1 MKGSDNVMTN
11 THKLVDK
18 NKLAMFANAIYAL
31 FKSDL
36 AKALQTKADKNHNHN
51 TLYYTK
57 TEIDDNL
64 STINTEIT
72 SIKQKNP
79 VTFYVDE
86 NDEVWMD
93 W

>member
-18 NKLAMFANAIYAL
+18 NKLAVFANAIYAL

-36 AKALQTKADKNHNHN
+36 ATALQTKADKNHNHN

>member
-1 MKGSDNVMTN
+1 MKGSDNVMSTTN
-11 THKLVDK
+11 KLIDK
-18 NKLAMFANAIYAL
+18 NKLAVFANAIYAV

-36 AKALQTKADKNHNHN
+36 ATALQTKADKNHNHN

-57 TEIDDNL
+57 TEIDDSL
-64 STINTEIT
+64 SSINTEIT
-72 SIKQKNP
+72 NIKQKNP
-79 VTFYVDE
+79 VTIYVDD

>member
-1 MKGSDNVMTN
+1 MKGSDNVMSTTN
-11 THKLVDK
+11 KLIDK
-18 NKLAMFANAIYAL
+18 NKFAVFANAIYAV

-36 AKALQTKADKNHNHN
+36 ANALQTKADKNHNHN

-57 TEIDDNL
+57 TEIDDSL
-64 STINTEIT
+64 SSINTEIT
-72 SIKQKNP
+72 NIKQKNP
-79 VTFYVDE
+79 VTIYVDD

>member
-1 MKGSDNVMTN
+1 MKGSDNVMSTTN
-11 THKLVDK
+11 KLIDK
-18 NKLAMFANAIYAL
+18 NKLAVFANAIYAV

-36 AKALQTKADKNHNHN
+36 AKALQTKVDKNHNHN

-57 TEIDDNL
+57 TEIDDSL
-64 STINTEIT
+64 SSINTEIT
-72 SIKQKNP
+72 NIKQKNP
-79 VTFYVDE
+79 VTIYVDD

>member
-1 MKGSDNVMTN
+1 MKGSDNVMSTTN
-11 THKLVDK
+11 KLIDK
-18 NKLAMFANAIYAL
+18 NKLAVFANAIYAV

-36 AKALQTKADKNHNHN
+36 ANALQTKADKNHNHN

-57 TEIDDNL
+57 TEIDDSL
-64 STINTEIT
+64 SSINTEIT
-72 SIKQKNP
+72 NIKQKNP
-79 VTFYVDE
+79 VTIYVDD

>member
-1 MKGSDNVMTN
+1 MKGSDNVMSTTN
-11 THKLVDK
+11 KLIDK
-18 NKLAMFANAIYAL
+18 NKLAVFANAIYAV

-36 AKALQTKADKNHNHN
+36 ANALQTKADKNHNHN

-57 TEIDDNL
+57 TEIDDSL
-64 STINTEIT
+64 SSINTEIT
-72 SIKQKNP
+72 NIKQKNP
-79 VTFYVDE
+79 VTIYVYD

>member
-1 MKGSDNVMTN
+1 MKGSDNVMSTTN
-11 THKLVDK
+11 KLIDK
-18 NKLAMFANAIYAL
+18 NKLAVFANAIYAV

-57 TEIDDNL
+57 TEIDDSL
-64 STINTEIT
+64 SSINTEIT
-72 SIKQKNP
+72 NIKQKNP
-79 VTFYVDE
+79 VTIYVDD